1 MGDDALFGSTPI
13 ASSISIGDV
22 VPMAGGVHILTNGH
36 SLLIPEGWSQEHVES
51 TIVSGEYPSS
61 FMPIDYEFATENQ

>member
-1 MGDDALFGSTPI
+1 
-13 ASSISIGDV
+13 
-22 VPMAGGVHILTNGH
+22 MAGGVHILTNGH

-61 FMPIDYEFATENQ
+61 YMPIDYEFETEDQ